1 MKTITLIFIVQAW
14 IGGDVKVIINKD
26 ELYIHDK
33 NWKLQEFYQNCEVSK
48 EKDTISVTS
57 DGIEILEIKGKNIYL
72 CK

>member
-33 NWKLQEFYQNCEVSK
+33 NWKLQEFYQDCEVS
-48 EKDTISVTS
+48 EQDNTISVTS
-57 DGIEILEIKGKNIYL
+57 NGVEILKIKGKDIYL
-72 CK
+72 CR

>member
-1 MKTITLIFIVQAW
+1 MKTATLIFIVQAW
-14 IGGDVKVIINKD
+14 IGGEVKVIINHD

-57 DGIEILEIKGKNIYL
+57 DGEEILEIKGKDIYL
-72 CK
+72 CQ